1 MTKPTLKSSDYDND
15 PKSFT
20 LETDD
25 SYFIRETV
33 AYVKGTP
40 ATHAEAVTVIVWF
53 HGFYVNKR
61 DTLFHDLNGKEV
73 KLLANLKGC
82 PIKELIFI
90 APWMGYVQE
99 TKEFVLDKQNQRIP
113 LKDKDGNI
121 KPGEFLQQNIGSP
134 QYRGVEAKLG
144 KAADDYLA
152 KVLEGLAN
160 FLDSKGQ
167 ALKRSDGKAASA
179 FTIKNLIVACHS
191 GGGVAMRAFVGGL
204 GSSNTAALKGCWCFD
219 CLYGKDD
226 PDFWFKRGA
235 NANAAPFYAYYWG
248 TAGKAKSLLK
258 LMGHPKQAEFSQDGS
273 NLNVIDNSNKNH
285 YRTASEGFADRLKN
299 VKL

>member
-1 MTKPTLKSSDYDND
+1 MTKPALKSND
-15 PKSFT
+15 FDKDQNSFT

-33 AYVKGTP
+33 AYVKGAP
-40 ATHAEAVTVIVWF
+40 ATHADAVTVIVWF
-53 HGFYVNKR
+53 HGFYVPKR
-61 DTLFHDLNGKEV
+61 GALFNDLKGKEV
-73 KLLANLKGC
+73 KLLANLKSG

-90 APWMGYVQE
+90 APFMGYVQE
-99 TKEFVLDKQNQRIP
+99 AKEFVLDEKKQKIP
-113 LKDKDGNI
+113 LRDKKKNI
-121 KPGEFLQQNIGSP
+121 IPGEFLQRNIGSP
-134 QYRGVEAKLG
+134 QYRGVESQLG

-167 ALKRSDGKAASA
+167 ALKASDGKPASV
-179 FTIKNLIVACHS
+179 FTIKNLILACHS

-204 GSSNTAALKGCWCFD
+204 GKNNTAALKGCWCFD
-219 CLYGKDD
+219 CLYGGDD
-226 PDFWFKRGA
+226 PAFWFNRG
-235 NANAAPFYAYYWG
+235 ANAAPFYAYYWG
-248 TAGKAKSLLK
+248 TAAKAKRLLE

-299 VKL
+299 VKLP

>member
-1 MTKPTLKSSDYDND
+1 MTKPTLKSGDYDKD
-15 PKSFT
+15 QKSFT

-25 SYFIRETV
+25 SYFIRETA

-40 ATHAEAVTVIVWF
+40 ATHADAVTVIVWF

-61 DTLFHDLNGKEV
+61 DTLFHDAAGEEV
-73 KLLANLKGC
+73 KLLANLKDC

-90 APWMGYVQE
+90 APWMGYVQP
-99 TKEFVLDKQNQRIP
+99 TKEFVLDKNKEKIP
-113 LKDKDGNI
+113 LRDKAKNI
-121 KPGEFLQQNIGSP
+121 IPGKFLQRNIGSP
-134 QYRGVEAKLG
+134 QYRAVEDKLG

-167 ALKRSDGKAASA
+167 ALKGSDGKAASA

-219 CLYGKDD
+219 CLYGGND
-226 PDFWFKRGA
+226 PDFWFKRD
-235 NANAAPFYAYYWG
+235 ANAAPFYAYYFD
-248 TAGKAKSLLK
+248 TAANAKRLLK
-258 LMGHPKQAEFSQDGS
+258 LMGHPAQAEFSQDGS

-285 YRTASEGFADRLKN
+285 YRTASEGFAERLKD
-299 VKL
+299 VKLP